1 MVADDDRAARELL
14 ASVLRTSGYDVETM
28 GDGQEAY
35 DRVGKGG
42 VDVVLL
48 DVVMPRMGG
57 LEACRLIK
65 GLTTQGFIP
74 VLLVT
79 AKSDPASRVEGLK
92 TGADDYVCK
101 PFEEAELLARVQA
114 MLRIRRLYEEMQ
126 TARARLERVAVHD
139 DLTGLYNQRYLHS
152 RLSEEFKRA
161 ERNHEPLACCLMDVD
176 RLRLHNDAGGRML
189 GDLILKGTAEVIRRT
204 VREADIVVRYGGDE
218 FMVLLPTTHFAG
230 SVAMAERVWREV
242 LARSWG
248 GSLGQ
253 PGSVSFF
260 FNHLGVIEATHKD
273 LNRDAEGDAIEA
285 GAQEIEPLEA
295 EEIPEGQKGARF
307 LTEIKDLDHVAK
319 ALKAAGWNIIA
330 SEMRYIAKNFTEVA
344 PADRKSV
351 SDFLTALDDHD
362 DVHRVYAA
370 FK

>member
-1 MVADDDRAARELL
+1 VVADDDRAARELL

-253 PGSVSFF
+253 PGASAPQPS
-260 FNHLGVIEATHKD
+260 G
-273 LNRDAEGDAIEA
+273 
-285 GAQEIEPLEA
+285 
-295 EEIPEGQKGARF
+295 
-307 LTEIKDLDHVAK
+307 
-319 ALKAAGWNIIA
+319 AAGGGTRRADVKVTLSMGIA
-330 SEMRYIAKNFTEVA
+330 LYPSRDVRAKDALIRATEA
-344 PADRKSV
+344 
-351 SDFLTALDDHD
+351 ALDRAKRDGMNRICVFQQEGFIYTPSSAPQVPGD
-362 DVHRVYAA
+362 GSKA
-370 FK
+370 